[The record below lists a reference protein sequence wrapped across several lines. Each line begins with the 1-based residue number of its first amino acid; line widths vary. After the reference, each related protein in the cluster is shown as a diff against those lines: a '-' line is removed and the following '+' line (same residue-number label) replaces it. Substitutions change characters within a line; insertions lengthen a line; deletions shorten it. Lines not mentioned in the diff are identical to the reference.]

1 MVALGRLYLARGDA
15 ARANALFETAL
26 AVRPGDSAAS
36 VDLAVVRARSG
47 DVRGAL
53 ALVDVV
59 LLRDP
64 DRYVARLDAARWR
77 FVLGDVDGAERDFAA
92 AHALV
97 PGAAAPLLGLARV
110 AVTRNDRA
118 VAQRWLRAAEKTD
131 SSDADVRALRKELE
145 R

>member
-1 MVALGRLYLARGDA
+1 VYLAHGDA
-15 ARANALFETAL
+15 PRANALFEAAL

-59 LLRDP
+59 LARDP

-77 FVLGDVDGAERDFAA
+77 FVLHDVDGAERDFAA
-92 AHALV
+92 AQKLV
-97 PGAAAPLLGLARV
+97 PGAAAPLAGLARV
-110 AVTRNDRA
+110 AAARGDRPA
-118 VAQRWLRAAEKTD
+118 AQRWLRAAENTD
-131 SSDADVRALRKELE
+131 SSDADVRSLRKELE